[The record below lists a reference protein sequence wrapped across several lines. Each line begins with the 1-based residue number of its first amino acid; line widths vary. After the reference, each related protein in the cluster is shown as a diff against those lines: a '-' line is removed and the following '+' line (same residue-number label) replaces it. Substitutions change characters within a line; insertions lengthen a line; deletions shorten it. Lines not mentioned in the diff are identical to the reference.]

1 MDKEVS
7 TILRDILSR
16 QGIKFRMDTKITSAS
31 KSGNDIVVSLES
43 SKDSTKK
50 DSISCNTFLICV
62 GRRAYTHNLGLDSV
76 GIRKDNLGRIPVN
89 SKFQTEVPT

>member
-1 MDKEVS
+1 
-7 TILRDILSR
+7 
-16 QGIKFRMDTKITSAS
+16 MDTRVTSAS
-31 KSGNDIVVSLES
+31 KSGNDIVISVES

-62 GRRAYTHNLGLDSV
+62 GRRAYTDNLGLDSV
-76 GIRKDNLGRIPVN
+76 GIKKDNLGRIPVN